1 MIVKATV
8 SQNAIEGVAVKPL
21 VIRADISGGTK
32 IDNFIMS
39 LSRSARADAAN
50 KAEAVKIVA
59 LNQTTD
65 KTYWADRIKL
75 AVQTANALTS
85 TAARL
90 EIEFT
95 SDAASVL

>member
-39 LSRSARADAAN
+39 LARTSRADATN
-50 KAEAVKIVA
+50 KTEAVKVLV
-59 LNQTTD
+59 LNQASD
-65 KTYWADRIKL
+65 KTYWADRVKL
-75 AVQTANALTS
+75 AVQTANALSS

-90 EIEFT
+90 DLSFT
-95 SDAASVL
+95 TDVASVL